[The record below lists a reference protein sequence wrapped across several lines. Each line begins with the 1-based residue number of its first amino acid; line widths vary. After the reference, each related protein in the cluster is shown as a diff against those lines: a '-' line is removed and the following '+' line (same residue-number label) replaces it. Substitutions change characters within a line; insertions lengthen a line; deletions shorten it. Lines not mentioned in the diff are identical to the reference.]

1 MFMNRFFLRNLIIF
15 PLIVSL
21 VGLSWAPIARAEL
34 IGTQTLIELENRQKR
49 IDRIHAVLARSE
61 VRDRL
66 IELGVDPR
74 EAQQRVSALSNA
86 ELALL
91 EKRIDNLPA
100 GGVLALI
107 GVVFVIL
114 IILELVGVTNIFS
127 RM

>member
-1 MFMNRFFLRNLIIF
+1 MKRSFLRNLIIL

-21 VGLSWAPIARAEL
+21 SGLSWAPIARAEL
-34 IGTQTLIELENRQKR
+34 IGTQTLIELENRQQR
-49 IDRIHAVLARSE
+49 IARIHAVLARSE

-74 EAQQRVSALSNA
+74 EAQQRVAALSNA
-86 ELALL
+86 ELTLL
-91 EKRIDNLPA
+91 EERIDNLPA
-100 GGVLALI
+100 GGILALI

-114 IILELVGVTNIFS
+114 IILELVGVTNIFN